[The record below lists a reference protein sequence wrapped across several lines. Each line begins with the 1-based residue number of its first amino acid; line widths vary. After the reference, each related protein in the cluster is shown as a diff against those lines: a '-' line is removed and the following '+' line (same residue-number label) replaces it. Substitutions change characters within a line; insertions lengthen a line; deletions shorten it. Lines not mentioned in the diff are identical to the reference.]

1 MLWNKSTFLCGSLPL
16 CVTGS
21 HCSVPFCNMYTCSC
35 MCGHTLVIG
44 WSLSISLSEAK
55 SLKDDATLESEGLD
69 DGGVLY
75 FKDLGPQIGWK
86 TVGLQESYNIP

>member
-1 MLWNKSTFLCGSLPL
+1 
-16 CVTGS
+16 
-21 HCSVPFCNMYTCSC
+21 

-86 TVGLQESYNIP
+86 TVGLQESYNIPTVAAWHRVVALRNACAFWGRSI